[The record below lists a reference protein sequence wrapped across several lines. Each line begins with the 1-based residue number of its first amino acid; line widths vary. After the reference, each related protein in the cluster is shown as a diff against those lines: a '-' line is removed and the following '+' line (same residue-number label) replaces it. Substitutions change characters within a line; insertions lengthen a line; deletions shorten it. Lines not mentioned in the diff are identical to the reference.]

1 MPVMVRAQEGKGRN
15 QAVCLDH
22 GDSSGSGSHT
32 QLTEFADK
40 WDAGRA

>member
-1 MPVMVRAQEGKGRN
+1 MLRTQEGKGRK
-15 QAVCLDH
+15 QAICLDH

-32 QLTEFADK
+32 QLTEFADR